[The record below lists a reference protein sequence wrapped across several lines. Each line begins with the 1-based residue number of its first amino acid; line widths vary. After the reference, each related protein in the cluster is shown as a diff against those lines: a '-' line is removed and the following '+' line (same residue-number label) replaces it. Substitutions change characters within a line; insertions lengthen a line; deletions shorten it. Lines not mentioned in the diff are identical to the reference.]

1 MKVGVDRSTGV
12 RYAVKIIDRSRCKGK
27 EDMIET
33 EVSILKRVRHEHIV
47 QLYEMYEI
55 DNKIYLVMEL
65 VTGGELFDEIV
76 GRGTFN
82 ERDAAK
88 IVHQILGAIEY
99 LHVMGIVHRDLKVC
113 CF

>member
-1 MKVGVDRSTGV
+1 
-12 RYAVKIIDRSRCKGK
+12 
-27 EDMIET
+27 MIET
-33 EVSILKRVRHEHIV
+33 EVNILKRVRHANVI

-76 GRGTFN
+76 GRGTFH

-88 IVHQILGAIEY
+88 VVQKILHAIEY
-99 LHVMGIVHRDLKVC
+99 LHLMGIVHRDLKVSNL
-113 CF
+113 